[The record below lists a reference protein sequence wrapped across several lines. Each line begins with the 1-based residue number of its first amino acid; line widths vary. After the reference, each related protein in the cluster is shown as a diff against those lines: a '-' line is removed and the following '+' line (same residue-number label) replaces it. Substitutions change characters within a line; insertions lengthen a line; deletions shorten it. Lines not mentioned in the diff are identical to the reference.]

1 MGCNSWLDG
10 FHPPGVRRAAR
21 FRNRYRG
28 AGIVALCLAGALAGI
43 PVLAAKGKP
52 IRMTTTLSSLRSLAS
67 TIGGSRVDVVSIAEP
82 TYDPHFNEPKPSD
95 IVRLGRSDFFVHMG
109 LDLELWRGPLVE
121 AAVNPRL
128 LPGAEGEID
137 ASTGIELLEVP
148 AASPSRAGGDIHL
161 FGNPHYWLD
170 PLNTKRIAR
179 HIADKLTAASPES
192 ATLFESNLQAY
203 SELIDQRLEVWHT
216 ALSPFKGSRL
226 VAFHNSW
233 PYLARVFDLRID
245 RFIEPKPGISPS
257 GSHLEDLVARM
268 KREDVRIII
277 VEPHH
282 PRRTAESVAKRV
294 SGRVIEL
301 WQNPP
306 GDESY
311 VEMMDRNIRVLVEAL
326 EASARSST

>member
-52 IRMTTTLSSLRSLAS
+52 IRMTTTLSSLR
-67 TIGGSRVDVVSIAEP
+67 
-82 TYDPHFNEPKPSD
+82 
-95 IVRLGRSDFFVHMG
+95 
-109 LDLELWRGPLVE
+109 
-121 AAVNPRL
+121 